1 MRKLGWIM
9 MCLLVLTGCS
19 GPTLQRQTFTVELG
33 QDIYANAAV
42 YIKDAQNYP
51 TDDWEVEAK
60 SSGVVKTQNR
70 FTSENMDYLVVGVY
84 DFVIHA
90 GNRDIDF
97 SISVKDTQPP
107 TILSCPTEIDI
118 SAGQSIDWSAYIKA
132 SDLSGVS
139 FSTTSDFNASA
150 AGSQDVSVRVSDR
163 FGNAVTREV
172 HVNVT

>member
-1 MRKLGWIM
+1 MRKLCMIFIS
-9 MCLLVLTGCS
+9 LLLLTGCS
-19 GPTLQRQTFTVELG
+19 GPSLQRQTFTVELG
-33 QDIYANAAV
+33 QDIYANAAL

-60 SSGVVKTQNR
+60 SSGIVKTQNR
-70 FTSENMDYLVVGVY
+70 FTSENMDYLVVGQY

-107 TILSCPTEIDI
+107 TILSCPSEI
-118 SAGQSIDWSAYIKA
+118 SVSTGQSVDWSAYIKA

-139 FSTTSDFNASA
+139 FSTASEFNPSSA
-150 AGSQDVSVRVSDR
+150 GEQDVSVRISDR
-163 FGNAVTREV
+163 FGNAVTREI

>member
-19 GPTLQRQTFTVELG
+19 GPLLQRKTFTVELG
-33 QDIYANAAV
+33 QDIYANAAL

-84 DFVIHA
+84 
-90 GNRDIDF
+90 RDIDF

-118 SAGQSIDWSAYIKA
+118 STGQSIDWSAYIKA